1 MADQES
7 ILLFNAHAAESL
19 HCIPG
24 GVIEFG
30 FVNLQMTSD
39 LS

>member
-1 MADQES
+1 MADQKS
-7 ILLFNAHAAESL
+7 ILLFNAHAAGSL
-19 HCIPG
+19 YCIPG

-30 FVNLQMTSD
+30 FVYPQVTSD